1 MTARPARGG
10 PGGGTAGGPEVPDV
24 PELDFAVTGAR
35 PMADTAVP
43 TLAFRLALR
52 RNGGGRVRSVSLS
65 TAVRIA
71 VTRRRYDRADRLTMA
86 RLFGQPEQWATSMR
100 PLTWARISTVV
111 PPFDDSTEIDLPVPC
126 TRDTELAVTSYFH
139 AVRDGEVPL
148 DFLFSGTV
156 FHDGPDGRLRTAQ
169 ISWEKETAYRIPAGL
184 WHEVLGRY
192 GRGTSWL
199 PVSAEAH
206 DALLAHRDRHSLAGW
221 EETVADLLAR
231 ARRAPAPVPPAGGPE
246 CHEDAE
252 GDDRHGGPG
261 ETRGRTPRHA
271 GDEQHEAARGAAWT
285 P

>member
-1 MTARPARGG
+1 
-10 PGGGTAGGPEVPDV
+10 
-24 PELDFAVTGAR
+24 
-35 PMADTAVP
+35 MADTAVP
-43 TLAFRLALR
+43 TLAFRLAIR
-52 RNGGGRVRSVSLS
+52 RTGGGRVRSVSLS

-111 PPFDDSTEIDLPVPC
+111 PPFEDSTEIDLPVPC

-169 ISWEKETAYRIPAGL
+169 ISWEKETTHRIPAGI

-192 GRGTSWL
+192 GRGTSWV
-199 PVSAEAH
+199 PVSAQAY
-206 DALLAHRDRHSLAGW
+206 DALVAHRDRHSLAGW
-221 EETVADLLAR
+221 EETVADLLGR
-231 ARRAPAPVPPAGGPE
+231 ARPGAAPGTPLPSADGPGR
-246 CHEDAE
+246 HEDSAVTAVAAGTAVAE
-252 GDDRHGGPG
+252 DDEGQGRNGG
-261 ETRGRTPRHA
+261 TRGRASLPE
-271 GDEQHEAARGAAWT
+271 GDGQHRTVRGAAWT